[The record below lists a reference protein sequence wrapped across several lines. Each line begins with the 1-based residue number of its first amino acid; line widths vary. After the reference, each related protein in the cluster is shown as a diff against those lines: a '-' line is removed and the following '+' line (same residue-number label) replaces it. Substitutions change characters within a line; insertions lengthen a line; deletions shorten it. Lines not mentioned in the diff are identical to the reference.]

1 MSANRHSWAC
11 PELPMKMNG
20 CHLAHLE
27 LLMKMNG
34 CHLAHLELPMKMSS
48 CLQARLAL
56 PMKTNGHQQLCLAYL
71 MSICSYCPP
80 RKALA
85 QKCRGGSGTGAEKM
99 GVLLP
104 IPLQASTGKSTT
116 K

>member
-1 MSANRHSWAC
+1 
-11 PELPMKMNG
+11 MKMNG

-27 LLMKMNG
+27 LPTKMNG

-48 CLQARLAL
+48 CLQAHLAL
-56 PMKTNGHQQLCLAYL
+56 LMKMNGHQQLHLAYL
-71 MSICSYCPP
+71 MSICSCRLPH
-80 RKALA
+80 KVLA
-85 QKCRGGSGTGAEKM
+85 QKCRGGSSIGTKKM

>member
-1 MSANRHSWAC
+1 
-11 PELPMKMNG
+11 MKMNG

-56 PMKTNGHQQLCLAYL
+56 PMKMNSHRQLRLAYL
-71 MSICSYCPP
+71 MSVCSCHLP

-85 QKCRGGSGTGAEKM
+85 RKCRGGSGTGTKKM
-99 GVLLP
+99 GVLLL
-104 IPLQASTGKSTT
+104 IPLQASARKSTT

>member
-1 MSANRHSWAC
+1 
-11 PELPMKMNG
+11 MKMNG

-34 CHLAHLELPMKMSS
+34 CHLAHLELPMKMNRCHLAHLELPMKMSS

-56 PMKTNGHQQLCLAYL
+56 PMKTNGHRQLRLAYL
-71 MSICSYCPP
+71 MSVCSCRPP
-80 RKALA
+80 HKALA
-85 QKCRGGSGTGAEKM
+85 WKCRGGSGTGAEKM
-99 GVLLP
+99 GVLLL
-104 IPLQASTGKSTT
+104 IPLQASAGKLTT